1 MSPGNNDDDDDD
13 NDDNDDDNDDDDDVL
28 SPAPGDSGTTNLHS
42 PVRKLSIIPEVSSC
56 VICHESYQSFE
67 KNTCLLFV

>member
-1 MSPGNNDDDDDD
+1 MSPGNNDDDDD
-13 NDDNDDDNDDDDDVL
+13 NDDDNDDDDVL

-56 VICHESYQSFE
+56 VMCHVS
-67 KNTCLLFV
+67 